1 MAILTVDKL
10 ETPEFRRFVNC
21 QFPVSYGV
29 VFESRVAAESADGLS
44 WVILAK
50 PRKTADSQPPD
61 SPRE

>member
-21 QFPVSYGV
+21 QFPVSCGV
-29 VFESRVAAESADGLS
+29 VAAESADGLS